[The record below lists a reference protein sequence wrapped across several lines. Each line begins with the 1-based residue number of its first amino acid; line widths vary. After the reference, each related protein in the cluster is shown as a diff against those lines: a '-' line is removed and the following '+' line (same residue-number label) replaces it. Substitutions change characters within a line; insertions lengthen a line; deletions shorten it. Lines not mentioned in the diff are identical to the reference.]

1 MIMEFRGIS
10 RVAAAVFAVVL
21 AARGLCSA
29 GIPPVWS
36 GDEDR
41 IVRDGRAKVY
51 VAPGKVLW
59 KSSSSPAVIGGED
72 FLLGRGDGQAV
83 LGASDV
89 CRMVSRGDSTA
100 SLLLDFGREL
110 QGGIRIVTGQYPS
123 GRPLKVRVRFGE
135 SASEAM
141 CEMDGVNGAC
151 NDHAIR
157 DMEIVLPW
165 LGTLETGNSG
175 FRFVRIDLLDR
186 DVELYL
192 KEVCAYMV
200 YQDIPYAGSFRSSD
214 SRLDSIW
221 MTGAYTVH
229 LNLQNYLTEGVKRDR
244 LVWVGDLHPE
254 VMTVCSVF
262 GYNEAVPRSL
272 DLSRDT
278 NPLPAWM
285 NGISSY
291 SIWWLLIQLD
301 WYMHTGDLE
310 YLSGQKD
317 YMAGLLDLLVSKVDG
332 NGKEHL
338 DGMRFLDW
346 PSEPNRKAVD
356 AGLHSLMVMAM
367 DAGARLCDILE
378 DGVRADR
385 CREVL
390 HRLEASSGAAAWL
403 ESLSSGV
410 PSASGN
416 KQAAALMALSGEVP
430 ADEACGKCILSG
442 GAAGFSTFYGYYML
456 EALAAA
462 GKYQEA
468 VDIIKEYWGGML
480 DLGATTFWEDFDLS
494 WKENAARIDS
504 LVPEGKTDVHKDY
517 GGYCYKGFRHSL
529 CHGWASGPTSWLSRH
544 VLGIEILAPG
554 CSRIRVTPHLG
565 SLEWAEGTFPTPYG
579 PVYVR
584 HEKDGSGK
592 VISEIKAPKGVKVIK

>member
-1 MIMEFRGIS
+1 MNLNKILYA
-10 RVAAAVFAVVL
+10 VAAAVAGSVMS
-21 AARGLCSA
+21 ARPCGA
-29 GIPPVWS
+29 GIPPVWQ
-36 GDEDR
+36 EDAFR
-41 IVRDGRAKVY
+41 IVKDGRAKVY
-51 VAPGKVLW
+51 VAPEKVLW
-59 KSSSSPAVIGGED
+59 KSSSDPAAVSGED
-72 FLLGRGDGQAV
+72 VLLAPGDGQAV
-83 LGASDV
+83 LGAASV
-89 CRMVSRGDSTA
+89 CRMKSSPEVQA

-123 GRPLKVRVRFGE
+123 GKPVRIRVRFGE

-141 CEMDGVNGAC
+141 CEIDGINGAC

-157 DMEIVLPW
+157 DMEIILPW

-175 FRFVRIDLLDR
+175 FRFVRIDLLDM
-186 DVELYL
+186 DTELQL
-192 KEVCAYMV
+192 KEVNAYMV
-200 YQDIPYAGSFRSSD
+200 YRDIPYEGSFRSSD

-262 GYNEAVPRSL
+262 GYNDAVPFSL

-291 SIWWLLIQLD
+291 SIWWLLIQRD
-301 WYMHTGDLE
+301 WYMHTGDLKYLAGQKE
-310 YLSGQKD
+310 YL
-317 YMAGLLDLLVSKVDG
+317 AGLLDMLISKVGEDG
-332 NGKEHL
+332 TEHL
-338 DGMRFLDW
+338 DGGRFLDW

-367 DAGARLCDILE
+367 DAGAGLCDILGE
-378 DGVRADR
+378 SSRAKR
-385 CREVL
+385 CR
-390 HRLEASSGAAAWL
+390 RTLELLKKSSGAASWL
-403 ESLSSGV
+403 EGLSRDN
-410 PSASGN
+410 PSSPGN
-416 KQAAALMALSGEVP
+416 KQAAALMTLSGEVP
-430 ADEACGKCILSG
+430 AAEACDKCIMSG

-456 EALAAA
+456 EAMAAA
-462 GKYQEA
+462 GRYSEA
-468 VDIIKEYWGGML
+468 MDMIRSYWGGML

-494 WKENAARIDS
+494 WKDNAARIDS
-504 LVPEGKTDVHKDY
+504 LVPEGKKDVHRDY

-544 VLGIEILAPG
+544 VLGIEILFPG
-554 CSRIRVTPHLG
+554 CRRIRVTPHLG
-565 SLEWAEGTFPTPYG
+565 DLEWVEGTFPTPFG

-584 HEKDGSGK
+584 HEKNGCK
-592 VISEIKAPKGVKVIK
+592 VISEIKAPKGVKVVK

>member
-1 MIMEFRGIS
+1 MNLNKILYA
-10 RVAAAVFAVVL
+10 VAAAVAGSVMS
-21 AARGLCSA
+21 AKPCGA
-29 GIPPVWS
+29 GIPPVWQ
-36 GDEDR
+36 EDASR
-41 IVRDGRAKVY
+41 IVKDGRAKVY
-51 VAPGKVLW
+51 VAPEKVLW
-59 KSSSSPAVIGGED
+59 KSSSDPAAVSGED
-72 FLLGRGDGQAV
+72 VLLSPGDGQAV
-83 LGASDV
+83 LGAASV
-89 CRMVSRGDSTA
+89 CRMKSSPEVQA

-123 GRPLKVRVRFGE
+123 GKPVRVRVRFGE

-141 CEMDGVNGAC
+141 CEIDGMNGAC

-157 DMEIVLPW
+157 DMEIILPW

-175 FRFVRIDLLDR
+175 FRFVRIDLLDV
-186 DVELYL
+186 DTELQL
-192 KEVCAYMV
+192 KEVNAYMV
-200 YQDIPYAGSFRSSD
+200 YRDIPYEGSFRSSD

-262 GYNEAVPRSL
+262 GYNDAVPLSL

-291 SIWWLLIQLD
+291 SIWWLLIQRD
-301 WYMHTGDLE
+301 WYMHTGDLKYLAGQKE
-310 YLSGQKD
+310 YL
-317 YMAGLLDLLVSKVDG
+317 AGLLDMLMSRVGEDG
-332 NGKEHL
+332 TEHL
-338 DGMRFLDW
+338 DGGRFLDW

-356 AGLHSLMVMAM
+356 AGLHSLMIMAM
-367 DAGARLCDILE
+367 DAGAGLCDILGE
-378 DGVRADR
+378 SSRAKR
-385 CREVL
+385 CRKT
-390 HRLEASSGAAAWL
+390 LELLKKSSGAASWL
-403 ESLSSGV
+403 ESLSRDN
-410 PSASGN
+410 PSSPGN

-430 ADEACGKCILSG
+430 AAEACDKCIISG

-456 EALAAA
+456 EAMAAA
-462 GKYQEA
+462 GRYAEA
-468 VDIIKEYWGGML
+468 MDMIRSYWGGML

-494 WKENAARIDS
+494 WKDNAARIDS
-504 LVPEGKTDVHKDY
+504 LVPEGKKDVHKDY

-544 VLGIEILAPG
+544 VLGIEILSPG
-554 CSRIRVTPHLG
+554 CRRIRVTPHLG
-565 SLEWAEGTFPTPYG
+565 DLEWVEGTFPTPSG

-584 HEKDGSGK
+584 HEKNGCK
-592 VISEIKAPKGVKVIK
+592 VISEIKAPKGIKVVK

>member
-1 MIMEFRGIS
+1 MNLNKILYA
-10 RVAAAVFAVVL
+10 VAAAVAGSVMS
-21 AARGLCSA
+21 ARPCGA
-29 GIPPVWS
+29 GIPPVWQ
-36 GDEDR
+36 EDAFR
-41 IVRDGRAKVY
+41 IVKDGRAKVY
-51 VAPGKVLW
+51 VAPEKVLW
-59 KSSSSPAVIGGED
+59 KSSSDPAAVSGED
-72 FLLGRGDGQAV
+72 VLLAPGDGQAV
-83 LGASDV
+83 LGAASV
-89 CRMVSRGDSTA
+89 CRMKSSPEVQA

-123 GRPLKVRVRFGE
+123 GKPVRIRVRFGE

-141 CEMDGVNGAC
+141 CEIDGINGAC

-157 DMEIVLPW
+157 DMEIILPW

-175 FRFVRIDLLDR
+175 FRFVRIDLLDM
-186 DVELYL
+186 DTELQL
-192 KEVCAYMV
+192 KEVNAYMV
-200 YQDIPYAGSFRSSD
+200 YRDIPYEGSFRSSD

-262 GYNEAVPRSL
+262 GYNDAVPLSL

-291 SIWWLLIQLD
+291 SIWWLLIQRD
-301 WYMHTGDLE
+301 WYMHTGDLKYLAGQKE
-310 YLSGQKD
+310 YL
-317 YMAGLLDLLVSKVDG
+317 AGLLDMLISKVGEDG
-332 NGKEHL
+332 TEHL
-338 DGMRFLDW
+338 DGGRFLDW

-367 DAGARLCDILE
+367 DAGAGLCDILGE
-378 DGVRADR
+378 SSRAKR
-385 CREVL
+385 CR
-390 HRLEASSGAAAWL
+390 RTLELLKKSSGAASWL
-403 ESLSSGV
+403 EGLSRDN
-410 PSASGN
+410 PSSPGN
-416 KQAAALMALSGEVP
+416 KQAAALMTLSGEVP
-430 ADEACGKCILSG
+430 AAEACDKCIMSG

-456 EALAAA
+456 EAMAAA
-462 GKYQEA
+462 GRYSEA
-468 VDIIKEYWGGML
+468 MDMIRSYWGGML

-494 WKENAARIDS
+494 WKDNAARIDS
-504 LVPEGKTDVHKDY
+504 LVPEGKKDVHRDY

-544 VLGIEILAPG
+544 VLGIEILFPG
-554 CSRIRVTPHLG
+554 CRRIRVTPHLG
-565 SLEWAEGTFPTPYG
+565 DLEWVEGTFPTPFG

-584 HEKDGSGK
+584 HEKNGCK
-592 VISEIKAPKGVKVIK
+592 VISEIKAPKGVKVVK

>member
-1 MIMEFRGIS
+1 MNLNKILYA
-10 RVAAAVFAVVL
+10 VAAAVAGSVMS
-21 AARGLCSA
+21 ARPCGA
-29 GIPPVWS
+29 GIPPVWQ
-36 GDEDR
+36 EDAFR
-41 IVRDGRAKVY
+41 IVKDGRAKVY
-51 VAPGKVLW
+51 VAPEKVLW
-59 KSSSSPAVIGGED
+59 KSSSDPAAVSGED
-72 FLLGRGDGQAV
+72 VLLAPGDGQAV
-83 LGASDV
+83 LGAASV
-89 CRMVSRGDSTA
+89 CRMKSSPEVQA

-123 GRPLKVRVRFGE
+123 GKPVRIRVRFGE

-141 CEMDGVNGAC
+141 CEIDGINGAC

-157 DMEIVLPW
+157 DMEIILPW

-175 FRFVRIDLLDR
+175 FRFVRIDLLDM
-186 DVELYL
+186 DTELQL
-192 KEVCAYMV
+192 KEVNAYMV
-200 YQDIPYAGSFRSSD
+200 YRDIPYEGSFRSSD

-262 GYNEAVPRSL
+262 GYNDAVPLSL

-291 SIWWLLIQLD
+291 SIWWLLIQRD
-301 WYMHTGDLE
+301 WYMHTGDLKYLAGQKE
-310 YLSGQKD
+310 YL
-317 YMAGLLDLLVSKVDG
+317 AGLLDMLISKVGEDG
-332 NGKEHL
+332 TEHL
-338 DGMRFLDW
+338 DGGRFLDW

-367 DAGARLCDILE
+367 DAGAGLCDILGE
-378 DGVRADR
+378 SFRAKR
-385 CREVL
+385 CR
-390 HRLEASSGAAAWL
+390 RTLELLKKSSGAASWL
-403 ESLSSGV
+403 EGLSRDN
-410 PSASGN
+410 PSSPGN
-416 KQAAALMALSGEVP
+416 KQAAALMTLSGEVP
-430 ADEACGKCILSG
+430 AAEACDKCIMSG

-456 EALAAA
+456 EAMAAA
-462 GKYQEA
+462 GRYSEA
-468 VDIIKEYWGGML
+468 MDMIRSYWGGML

-494 WKENAARIDS
+494 WKDNAARIDS
-504 LVPEGKTDVHKDY
+504 LVPEGKKDVHRDY

-544 VLGIEILAPG
+544 VLGIEILFPG
-554 CSRIRVTPHLG
+554 CRRIRVTPHLG
-565 SLEWAEGTFPTPYG
+565 DLEWVEGTFPTPFG

-584 HEKDGSGK
+584 HEKNGCK
-592 VISEIKAPKGVKVIK
+592 VISEIKAPKGVKVVK

>member
-1 MIMEFRGIS
+1 MNLNKILYA
-10 RVAAAVFAVVL
+10 VAVAVAGSVMS
-21 AARGLCSA
+21 ARPCGA
-29 GIPPVWS
+29 GIPPVWQ
-36 GDEDR
+36 EDAFR
-41 IVRDGRAKVY
+41 IVKDGRAKVY
-51 VAPGKVLW
+51 VAPEKVLW
-59 KSSSSPAVIGGED
+59 KSSSDPAAVSGED
-72 FLLGRGDGQAV
+72 VLLAPGDGQAV
-83 LGASDV
+83 LGAASV
-89 CRMVSRGDSTA
+89 CRMKSSPEVQA

-123 GRPLKVRVRFGE
+123 GKPVRIRVRFGE

-141 CEMDGVNGAC
+141 CEIDGINGAC

-157 DMEIVLPW
+157 DMEIILPW

-175 FRFVRIDLLDR
+175 FRFVRIDLLDM
-186 DVELYL
+186 DTELQL
-192 KEVCAYMV
+192 KEVNAYMV
-200 YQDIPYAGSFRSSD
+200 YRDIPYEGSFRSSD

-262 GYNEAVPRSL
+262 GYNDAVPLSL

-291 SIWWLLIQLD
+291 SIWWLLIQRD
-301 WYMHTGDLE
+301 WYMHTGDLKYLAGQKE
-310 YLSGQKD
+310 YL
-317 YMAGLLDLLVSKVDG
+317 AGLLDMLISKVGEDG
-332 NGKEHL
+332 TEHL
-338 DGMRFLDW
+338 DGGRFLDW

-367 DAGARLCDILE
+367 DAGAGLCDILGE
-378 DGVRADR
+378 SSRAKR
-385 CREVL
+385 CR
-390 HRLEASSGAAAWL
+390 RTLELLKKSSGAASWL
-403 ESLSSGV
+403 EGLSRDN
-410 PSASGN
+410 PSSPGN
-416 KQAAALMALSGEVP
+416 KQAAALMTLSGEVP
-430 ADEACGKCILSG
+430 AAEACDKCIMSG

-456 EALAAA
+456 EAMAAA
-462 GKYQEA
+462 GRYSEA
-468 VDIIKEYWGGML
+468 MDMIRSYWGGML

-494 WKENAARIDS
+494 WKDNAARIDS
-504 LVPEGKTDVHKDY
+504 LVPEGKKDVHRDY

-544 VLGIEILAPG
+544 VLGIEILFPG
-554 CSRIRVTPHLG
+554 CRRIRVTPHLG
-565 SLEWAEGTFPTPYG
+565 DLEWVEGTFPTPFG

-584 HEKDGSGK
+584 HEKNGCK
-592 VISEIKAPKGVKVIK
+592 VISEIKAPKGVKVVK

>member
-1 MIMEFRGIS
+1 MNLNKILYA
-10 RVAAAVFAVVL
+10 VAAAVAGSVMS
-21 AARGLCSA
+21 ARPCGA
-29 GIPPVWS
+29 GIPPVWQ
-36 GDEDR
+36 EDAFR
-41 IVRDGRAKVY
+41 IVKDGRAKVY
-51 VAPGKVLW
+51 VAPEKVLW
-59 KSSSSPAVIGGED
+59 KSSSDPAAVSGED
-72 FLLGRGDGQAV
+72 VLLAPGDGQAV
-83 LGASDV
+83 LGAASV
-89 CRMVSRGDSTA
+89 CRMKSSPEVQA

-123 GRPLKVRVRFGE
+123 GKPVRIRVRFGE

-141 CEMDGVNGAC
+141 CEIDGINGAC

-157 DMEIVLPW
+157 DMEIILPW

-175 FRFVRIDLLDR
+175 FRFVRIDLLDM
-186 DVELYL
+186 DTELQL
-192 KEVCAYMV
+192 KEVNAYMV
-200 YQDIPYAGSFRSSD
+200 YRDIPYEGSFRSSD

-262 GYNEAVPRSL
+262 GYNDAVPLSL

-291 SIWWLLIQLD
+291 SIWWLLIQRD
-301 WYMHTGDLE
+301 WYMHTGDLKYLAGQKE
-310 YLSGQKD
+310 YL
-317 YMAGLLDLLVSKVDG
+317 AGLLDMLISKVGEDG
-332 NGKEHL
+332 TEHL
-338 DGMRFLDW
+338 DGGRFLDW

-367 DAGARLCDILE
+367 DAGAGLCDILGE
-378 DGVRADR
+378 SSRAKR
-385 CREVL
+385 CR
-390 HRLEASSGAAAWL
+390 RTLELLKKSSGAASWL
-403 ESLSSGV
+403 EGLSRDN
-410 PSASGN
+410 PSSPGN
-416 KQAAALMALSGEVP
+416 KQAAALMTLSGEVP
-430 ADEACGKCILSG
+430 AAEACDKCIMSG

-456 EALAAA
+456 EAMAAA
-462 GKYQEA
+462 GRYSEA
-468 VDIIKEYWGGML
+468 MDMIRSYWGGML

-494 WKENAARIDS
+494 WKDNAARIDS
-504 LVPEGKTDVHKDY
+504 LVPEGKKDVHRDY

-544 VLGIEILAPG
+544 VLGIEILSPG
-554 CSRIRVTPHLG
+554 CRRIRVTPHLG
-565 SLEWAEGTFPTPYG
+565 DLEWVEGTFPTPSG

-584 HEKDGSGK
+584 HEKNGCK
-592 VISEIKAPKGVKVIK
+592 VISEIKAPKGVKVVK

>member
-1 MIMEFRGIS
+1 MNLNKILYA
-10 RVAAAVFAVVL
+10 VAAAVAGSVMS
-21 AARGLCSA
+21 ARPCGA
-29 GIPPVWS
+29 GIPPVWQ
-36 GDEDR
+36 EDAFR
-41 IVRDGRAKVY
+41 IVKDGRAKVY
-51 VAPGKVLW
+51 VAPEKVLW
-59 KSSSSPAVIGGED
+59 KSSSDPAAVSGED
-72 FLLGRGDGQAV
+72 VLLAPGDGQAV
-83 LGASDV
+83 LGAASV
-89 CRMVSRGDSTA
+89 CRMKSSPEVQA

-123 GRPLKVRVRFGE
+123 GKPVRIRVRFGE

-141 CEMDGVNGAC
+141 CEIDGMNGAC

-157 DMEIVLPW
+157 DMEIILPW

-175 FRFVRIDLLDR
+175 FRFVRIDLLDV
-186 DVELYL
+186 DTELQL
-192 KEVCAYMV
+192 KEVNAYMV
-200 YQDIPYAGSFRSSD
+200 YRDIPYEGSFRSSD

-262 GYNEAVPRSL
+262 GYNDAVPLSL

-291 SIWWLLIQLD
+291 SIWWLLIQRD
-301 WYMHTGDLE
+301 WYMHTGDLKYLAGQKE
-310 YLSGQKD
+310 YL
-317 YMAGLLDLLVSKVDG
+317 AGLLDMLMSRVGEDG
-332 NGKEHL
+332 TEHL
-338 DGMRFLDW
+338 DGGRFLDW

-356 AGLHSLMVMAM
+356 AGLHSLMIMAM
-367 DAGARLCDILE
+367 DAGAGLCDILGE
-378 DGVRADR
+378 SSRAKR
-385 CREVL
+385 CRKT
-390 HRLEASSGAAAWL
+390 LELLKKSSGAASWL
-403 ESLSSGV
+403 ESLSRDN
-410 PSASGN
+410 PSSLGN

-430 ADEACGKCILSG
+430 AAEACDKCIISG

-456 EALAAA
+456 EAMAAA
-462 GKYQEA
+462 GRYSEA
-468 VDIIKEYWGGML
+468 MDMIRSYWGGML

-494 WKENAARIDS
+494 WKDNAARIDS
-504 LVPEGKTDVHKDY
+504 LVPEGKKDVHRDY

-544 VLGIEILAPG
+544 VLGIEILSPG
-554 CSRIRVTPHLG
+554 CRRIRVTPHLG
-565 SLEWAEGTFPTPYG
+565 DLEWVEGTFPTPSG

-584 HEKDGSGK
+584 HEKNGCK
-592 VISEIKAPKGVKVIK
+592 VISEIKAPKGVKVVK

>member
-1 MIMEFRGIS
+1 MNLNKILYA
-10 RVAAAVFAVVL
+10 VAAAVAGSVMS
-21 AARGLCSA
+21 ARPCGA
-29 GIPPVWS
+29 GIPPVWQ
-36 GDEDR
+36 EDASR
-41 IVRDGRAKVY
+41 IVKDGRAKVY
-51 VAPGKVLW
+51 VAPEKVLW
-59 KSSSSPAVIGGED
+59 KSSSDPAAVSGED
-72 FLLGRGDGQAV
+72 VLLAPGDGQAV
-83 LGASDV
+83 LGAASV
-89 CRMVSRGDSTA
+89 CRMKSSPEVQA

-123 GRPLKVRVRFGE
+123 GKPVRIRVRFGE

-141 CEMDGVNGAC
+141 CEIDGINGAC

-157 DMEIVLPW
+157 DMEIILPW

-175 FRFVRIDLLDR
+175 FRFVRIDLLDV
-186 DVELYL
+186 DTELQL
-192 KEVCAYMV
+192 KEVNAYMV
-200 YQDIPYAGSFRSSD
+200 YRDVPYEGSFRSSD

-262 GYNEAVPRSL
+262 GYNDAVPLSL

-291 SIWWLLIQLD
+291 SIWWLLIQRD
-301 WYMHTGDLE
+301 WYMHTGDLKYLAGQKE
-310 YLSGQKD
+310 YL
-317 YMAGLLDLLVSKVDG
+317 AGLLDMLMSRVGEDG
-332 NGKEHL
+332 TEHL
-338 DGMRFLDW
+338 DGGRFLDW

-367 DAGARLCDILE
+367 DAGAGLCDILGE
-378 DGVRADR
+378 SSRAKR
-385 CREVL
+385 CRRTL
-390 HRLEASSGAAAWL
+390 DLLKKSSGAASWL
-403 ESLSSGV
+403 EGLSRDN
-410 PSASGN
+410 PSSPGN

-430 ADEACGKCILSG
+430 AAEACDKCIMSG

-456 EALAAA
+456 EAMAAA
-462 GKYQEA
+462 GRYSEA
-468 VDIIKEYWGGML
+468 MDMIRSYWGGML

-494 WKENAARIDS
+494 WKDNAARIDS
-504 LVPEGKTDVHKDY
+504 LVPEGKKDVHRDY

-544 VLGIEILAPG
+544 VLGIEILSPG
-554 CSRIRVTPHLG
+554 CRRIRVTPHLG
-565 SLEWAEGTFPTPYG
+565 DLEWVEGTFPTPFG

-584 HEKDGSGK
+584 HEKNGCK
-592 VISEIKAPKGVKVIK
+592 VISEIKAPKGVKVVK

>member
-1 MIMEFRGIS
+1 MNLNKILYA
-10 RVAAAVFAVVL
+10 VAAAVAGSVMS
-21 AARGLCSA
+21 ARPCGA
-29 GIPPVWS
+29 GIPPVWQ
-36 GDEDR
+36 EDAFR
-41 IVRDGRAKVY
+41 IVKDGRAKVY
-51 VAPGKVLW
+51 VAPEKVLW
-59 KSSSSPAVIGGED
+59 KSSSDPAAVSGED
-72 FLLGRGDGQAV
+72 VLLAPGDGQAV
-83 LGASDV
+83 LGAASV
-89 CRMVSRGDSTA
+89 CRMKSSPEVQA

-123 GRPLKVRVRFGE
+123 GKPVRIRVRFGE

-141 CEMDGVNGAC
+141 CEIDGINGAC

-157 DMEIVLPW
+157 DMEIILPW

-175 FRFVRIDLLDR
+175 FRFVRIDLLDM
-186 DVELYL
+186 DTELQL
-192 KEVCAYMV
+192 KEVNAYMV
-200 YQDIPYAGSFRSSD
+200 YRDIPYEGSFRSSD

-262 GYNEAVPRSL
+262 GYNDAVPLSL

-291 SIWWLLIQLD
+291 SIWWLLIQRD
-301 WYMHTGDLE
+301 WYMHTGDLKYLAGQKE
-310 YLSGQKD
+310 YL
-317 YMAGLLDLLVSKVDG
+317 AGLLDMLISKVGEDG
-332 NGKEHL
+332 TEHL
-338 DGMRFLDW
+338 DGGRFLDW

-367 DAGARLCDILE
+367 DAGAGLCDILGE
-378 DGVRADR
+378 SSRAKR
-385 CREVL
+385 CR
-390 HRLEASSGAAAWL
+390 RTLELLKKSSGAASWL
-403 ESLSSGV
+403 EGLSRDN
-410 PSASGN
+410 PSSPGN
-416 KQAAALMALSGEVP
+416 KQAAALMTLSGEVP
-430 ADEACGKCILSG
+430 AAEACDKCIMSG

-456 EALAAA
+456 EAMAAA
-462 GKYQEA
+462 GRYSEA
-468 VDIIKEYWGGML
+468 MDMIRSYWGGML

-494 WKENAARIDS
+494 WKDNAARIDS
-504 LVPEGKTDVHKDY
+504 LVLEGKKDVHRDY

-544 VLGIEILAPG
+544 VLGIEILFPG
-554 CSRIRVTPHLG
+554 CRRIRVTPHLG
-565 SLEWAEGTFPTPYG
+565 DLEWVEGTFPTPFG

-584 HEKDGSGK
+584 HEKNGCK
-592 VISEIKAPKGVKVIK
+592 VISEIKAPKGVKVVK

>member
-1 MIMEFRGIS
+1 MNLNKILYA
-10 RVAAAVFAVVL
+10 VAAAVAGSVMS
-21 AARGLCSA
+21 ARPCGA
-29 GIPPVWS
+29 GIPPVWQ
-36 GDEDR
+36 EDASR
-41 IVRDGRAKVY
+41 IVKDGRAKVY
-51 VAPGKVLW
+51 VAPEKVLW
-59 KSSSSPAVIGGED
+59 KSSSDPAAVSGED
-72 FLLGRGDGQAV
+72 VLLAPGGGQAV
-83 LGASDV
+83 LGAASV
-89 CRMVSRGDSTA
+89 CRMKSSPEVQA

-123 GRPLKVRVRFGE
+123 GKPVRIRVRFGE

-141 CEMDGVNGAC
+141 CEIDGINGAC

-157 DMEIVLPW
+157 DMEIILPW

-175 FRFVRIDLLDR
+175 FRFVRIDLLDV
-186 DVELYL
+186 DTELQL
-192 KEVCAYMV
+192 KEVNAYMV
-200 YQDIPYAGSFRSSD
+200 YRDVPYEGSFRSSD

-262 GYNEAVPRSL
+262 GYNDAVPLSL

-291 SIWWLLIQLD
+291 SIWWLLIQRD
-301 WYMHTGDLE
+301 WYMHTGDLKYLAGQKE
-310 YLSGQKD
+310 YL
-317 YMAGLLDLLVSKVDG
+317 AGLLDMLMSRVGEDG
-332 NGKEHL
+332 TEHL
-338 DGMRFLDW
+338 DGGRFLDW

-367 DAGARLCDILE
+367 DAGAGLCDILGE
-378 DGVRADR
+378 SSRAKR
-385 CREVL
+385 CR
-390 HRLEASSGAAAWL
+390 RTLELLKKSSGAASWL
-403 ESLSSGV
+403 EGLSRDN
-410 PSASGN
+410 PSSPGN

-430 ADEACGKCILSG
+430 AAEACDKCIMSG

-456 EALAAA
+456 EAMAAA
-462 GKYQEA
+462 GRYSEA
-468 VDIIKEYWGGML
+468 MDMIRSYWGGML

-494 WKENAARIDS
+494 WKDNAARIDS
-504 LVPEGKTDVHKDY
+504 LVPEGKKDVHRDY

-544 VLGIEILAPG
+544 VLGIEILSPG
-554 CSRIRVTPHLG
+554 CRRIRVTPHLG
-565 SLEWAEGTFPTPYG
+565 DLEWVEGTFPTPFG

-584 HEKDGSGK
+584 HEKNGCK
-592 VISEIKAPKGVKVIK
+592 VISEIKAPKGVKVVK

>member
-1 MIMEFRGIS
+1 MNLNKILYA
-10 RVAAAVFAVVL
+10 VAAAVAGSVMS
-21 AARGLCSA
+21 AQPCGA
-29 GIPPVWS
+29 GIPPVWQ
-36 GDEDR
+36 EDAFR
-41 IVRDGRAKVY
+41 IVKDGRAKVY
-51 VAPGKVLW
+51 VAPEKVLW
-59 KSSSSPAVIGGED
+59 KSSSDPAAVSGED
-72 FLLGRGDGQAV
+72 VLLAPGGGQAV
-83 LGASDV
+83 LGAASV
-89 CRMVSRGDSTA
+89 CRMKSSPEVQA

-123 GRPLKVRVRFGE
+123 GKPVRIRVRFGE

-141 CEMDGVNGAC
+141 CEIDGINGAC

-157 DMEIVLPW
+157 DMEIILPW

-175 FRFVRIDLLDR
+175 FRFVRIDLLDM
-186 DVELYL
+186 DTELQL
-192 KEVCAYMV
+192 KEVNAYMV
-200 YQDIPYAGSFRSSD
+200 YRDIPYEGSFRSSD

-262 GYNEAVPRSL
+262 GYNDAVPLSL

-291 SIWWLLIQLD
+291 SIWWLLIQRD
-301 WYMHTGDLE
+301 WYMHTGDLKYLAGQKE
-310 YLSGQKD
+310 YL
-317 YMAGLLDLLVSKVDG
+317 AGLLDMLISKVGEDG
-332 NGKEHL
+332 TEHL
-338 DGMRFLDW
+338 DGGRFLDW

-367 DAGARLCDILE
+367 DAGAGLCDILGE
-378 DGVRADR
+378 SSRAKR
-385 CREVL
+385 CR
-390 HRLEASSGAAAWL
+390 RTLELLKKSSGAASWL
-403 ESLSSGV
+403 EGLSRDN
-410 PSASGN
+410 PSSPGN
-416 KQAAALMALSGEVP
+416 KQAAALMTLSGEVP
-430 ADEACGKCILSG
+430 AAEACDKCIMSG

-456 EALAAA
+456 EAMAAA
-462 GKYQEA
+462 GRYSEA
-468 VDIIKEYWGGML
+468 MDMIRSYWGGML

-494 WKENAARIDS
+494 WKDNAARIDS
-504 LVPEGKTDVHKDY
+504 LVPEGKKDVHRDY

-544 VLGIEILAPG
+544 VLGIEILFPG
-554 CSRIRVTPHLG
+554 CRRIRVTPHLG
-565 SLEWAEGTFPTPYG
+565 DLEWVEGTFPTPFG

-584 HEKDGSGK
+584 HEKNGCK
-592 VISEIKAPKGVKVIK
+592 VISEIKAPKGVKVVK

>member
-1 MIMEFRGIS
+1 MNLNKILYA
-10 RVAAAVFAVVL
+10 VAAAVAGSVMS
-21 AARGLCSA
+21 ARPCGA
-29 GIPPVWS
+29 GIPPVWQ
-36 GDEDR
+36 EDAFR
-41 IVRDGRAKVY
+41 IVKDGRAKVY
-51 VAPGKVLW
+51 VAPEKVLW
-59 KSSSSPAVIGGED
+59 KSSSDPAAVSGED
-72 FLLGRGDGQAV
+72 VLLAPGDGQAV
-83 LGASDV
+83 LGAASV
-89 CRMVSRGDSTA
+89 CRMKSSPEVQA

-123 GRPLKVRVRFGE
+123 GKPVRIRVRFGE

-141 CEMDGVNGAC
+141 CEIDEINGAC

-157 DMEIVLPW
+157 DMEIILPW

-175 FRFVRIDLLDR
+175 FRFVRIDLLDM
-186 DVELYL
+186 DTELQL
-192 KEVCAYMV
+192 KEVNAYMV
-200 YQDIPYAGSFRSSD
+200 YRDIPYEGSFRSSD

-262 GYNEAVPRSL
+262 GYNDAVPLSL

-291 SIWWLLIQLD
+291 SIWWLLIQRD
-301 WYMHTGDLE
+301 WYMHTGDLKYLAGQKE
-310 YLSGQKD
+310 YL
-317 YMAGLLDLLVSKVDG
+317 AGLLDMLISKVGEDG
-332 NGKEHL
+332 TEHL
-338 DGMRFLDW
+338 DGGRFLDW

-367 DAGARLCDILE
+367 DAGAGLCDILGE
-378 DGVRADR
+378 SSRAKR
-385 CREVL
+385 CR
-390 HRLEASSGAAAWL
+390 RTLELLKKSSGAASWL
-403 ESLSSGV
+403 EGLSRDN
-410 PSASGN
+410 PSSPGN
-416 KQAAALMALSGEVP
+416 KQAAALMTLSGEVP
-430 ADEACGKCILSG
+430 AAEACDKCIMSG

-456 EALAAA
+456 EAMAAA
-462 GKYQEA
+462 GRYSEA
-468 VDIIKEYWGGML
+468 MDMIRSYWGGML

-494 WKENAARIDS
+494 WKDNAARIDS
-504 LVPEGKTDVHKDY
+504 LVPEGKKDVHRDY

-544 VLGIEILAPG
+544 VLGIEILFPG
-554 CSRIRVTPHLG
+554 CRRIRVTPHLG
-565 SLEWAEGTFPTPYG
+565 DLEWVEGTFPTPFG

-584 HEKDGSGK
+584 HEKNGCK
-592 VISEIKAPKGVKVIK
+592 VISEIKAPKGVKVVK

>member
-1 MIMEFRGIS
+1 MNLNKILYA
-10 RVAAAVFAVVL
+10 VAAAVAGSVMS
-21 AARGLCSA
+21 AKPCGA
-29 GIPPVWS
+29 GIPPVWQ
-36 GDEDR
+36 EDASR
-41 IVRDGRAKVY
+41 IVKDGRAKVY
-51 VAPGKVLW
+51 IAPEKVLW
-59 KSSSSPAVIGGED
+59 KSSSDPAAVSGED
-72 FLLGRGDGQAV
+72 VLLSPGDGQAV
-83 LGASDV
+83 LGAASV
-89 CRMVSRGDSTA
+89 CRMKSSPEVQA

-123 GRPLKVRVRFGE
+123 GKPVRVRVRFGE

-141 CEMDGVNGAC
+141 CEIDGMNGAC

-157 DMEIVLPW
+157 DMEIILPW

-175 FRFVRIDLLDR
+175 FRFVRIDLLDV
-186 DVELYL
+186 DTELQL
-192 KEVCAYMV
+192 KEVNAYMV
-200 YQDIPYAGSFRSSD
+200 YRDIPYEGSFRSSD

-262 GYNEAVPRSL
+262 GYNDAVPLSL

-291 SIWWLLIQLD
+291 SIWWLLIQRD
-301 WYMHTGDLE
+301 WYMHTGDLKYLAGQKE
-310 YLSGQKD
+310 YL
-317 YMAGLLDLLVSKVDG
+317 AGLLDMLMSRVGEDG
-332 NGKEHL
+332 TEHL
-338 DGMRFLDW
+338 DGGRFLDW

-356 AGLHSLMVMAM
+356 AGLHSLMIMAM
-367 DAGARLCDILE
+367 DAGAGLCDILGE
-378 DGVRADR
+378 SSRAKR
-385 CREVL
+385 CRKT
-390 HRLEASSGAAAWL
+390 LELLKKSSGAASWL
-403 ESLSSGV
+403 ESLSRDN
-410 PSASGN
+410 PSSLGN

-430 ADEACGKCILSG
+430 AAEACDKCIISG

-456 EALAAA
+456 EAMAAA
-462 GKYQEA
+462 GRYSEA
-468 VDIIKEYWGGML
+468 MDMIRSYWGGML

-494 WKENAARIDS
+494 WKDNAARIDS
-504 LVPEGKTDVHKDY
+504 LVPEGKKDVHRDY

-544 VLGIEILAPG
+544 VLGIEILSPG
-554 CSRIRVTPHLG
+554 CRRIRVTPHLG
-565 SLEWAEGTFPTPYG
+565 DLEWVEGTFPTPSG

-584 HEKDGSGK
+584 HEKNGCK
-592 VISEIKAPKGVKVIK
+592 VISEIKAPKGVKVVK

>member
-1 MIMEFRGIS
+1 MNLNKILYA
-10 RVAAAVFAVVL
+10 VAAAVAGSVMS
-21 AARGLCSA
+21 ARPCGA
-29 GIPPVWS
+29 GIPPVWQ
-36 GDEDR
+36 EDASR
-41 IVRDGRAKVY
+41 IVKDGRAKVY
-51 VAPGKVLW
+51 VAPEKVLW
-59 KSSSSPAVIGGED
+59 KSSSDPAAVSGED
-72 FLLGRGDGQAV
+72 VLLAPGDGQAV
-83 LGASDV
+83 LGAASV
-89 CRMVSRGDSTA
+89 CRMKSSSEVQA

-123 GRPLKVRVRFGE
+123 GKPVRIRVRFGE

-141 CEMDGVNGAC
+141 CEIDGINGAC

-157 DMEIVLPW
+157 DMEIILPW

-175 FRFVRIDLLDR
+175 FRFVRIDLLDV
-186 DVELYL
+186 DTELQL
-192 KEVCAYMV
+192 KEVNAYMV
-200 YQDIPYAGSFRSSD
+200 YRDVPYEGSFRSSD

-262 GYNEAVPRSL
+262 GYNDAVPLSL

-291 SIWWLLIQLD
+291 SIWWLLIQRD
-301 WYMHTGDLE
+301 WYMHTGDLKYLAGQKE
-310 YLSGQKD
+310 YL
-317 YMAGLLDLLVSKVDG
+317 AGLLDMLMSRVGEDG
-332 NGKEHL
+332 TEHL
-338 DGMRFLDW
+338 DGGRFLDW

-356 AGLHSLMVMAM
+356 TGLHSLMVMAM
-367 DAGARLCDILE
+367 DAGAGLCDILGE
-378 DGVRADR
+378 SSRAKR
-385 CREVL
+385 CR
-390 HRLEASSGAAAWL
+390 RTLELLKKSSGAASWL
-403 ESLSSGV
+403 EGLSRDN
-410 PSASGN
+410 PSSPGN

-430 ADEACGKCILSG
+430 AAEACDKCIMSG

-456 EALAAA
+456 EAMAAA
-462 GKYQEA
+462 GRYSEA
-468 VDIIKEYWGGML
+468 MDMIRSYWGGML

-494 WKENAARIDS
+494 WKDNAARIDS
-504 LVPEGKTDVHKDY
+504 LVPEGKKDVHRDY

-544 VLGIEILAPG
+544 VLGIEILSPG
-554 CSRIRVTPHLG
+554 CRRIRVTPHLG
-565 SLEWAEGTFPTPYG
+565 DLEWVEGTFPTPFG

-584 HEKDGSGK
+584 HEKNGCK
-592 VISEIKAPKGVKVIK
+592 VISEIKAPKGVKVVK

>member
-1 MIMEFRGIS
+1 MNLNKILYA
-10 RVAAAVFAVVL
+10 VAAAVAGSVMS
-21 AARGLCSA
+21 ARPCGA
-29 GIPPVWS
+29 GIPPVWQ
-36 GDEDR
+36 EDAFR
-41 IVRDGRAKVY
+41 IVKDGRAKVY
-51 VAPGKVLW
+51 VAPEKVLW
-59 KSSSSPAVIGGED
+59 KSSSDPAAVSGED
-72 FLLGRGDGQAV
+72 VLLAPGDGQAV
-83 LGASDV
+83 LGAASV
-89 CRMVSRGDSTA
+89 CRMKSSPEVQA

-123 GRPLKVRVRFGE
+123 GKPVRIRVRFGE

-141 CEMDGVNGAC
+141 CEIDGINGAC

-157 DMEIVLPW
+157 DMEIILPW
-165 LGTLETGNSG
+165 LGTLETGNAG
-175 FRFVRIDLLDR
+175 FRFVRIDLLDM
-186 DVELYL
+186 DTELQL
-192 KEVCAYMV
+192 KEVNAYMV
-200 YQDIPYAGSFRSSD
+200 YRDIPYEGSFRSSD

-262 GYNEAVPRSL
+262 GYNDAVPLSL

-291 SIWWLLIQLD
+291 SIWWLLIQRD
-301 WYMHTGDLE
+301 WYMHTGDLKYLAGQKE
-310 YLSGQKD
+310 YL
-317 YMAGLLDLLVSKVDG
+317 AGLLDMLISKVGEDG
-332 NGKEHL
+332 TEHL
-338 DGMRFLDW
+338 DGGRFLDW

-367 DAGARLCDILE
+367 DAGAGLCDILGE
-378 DGVRADR
+378 SSRAKR
-385 CREVL
+385 CR
-390 HRLEASSGAAAWL
+390 RTLELLKKSSGAASWL
-403 ESLSSGV
+403 EGLSRDN
-410 PSASGN
+410 PSSPGN
-416 KQAAALMALSGEVP
+416 KQAAALMTLSGEVP
-430 ADEACGKCILSG
+430 AAEACDKCIMSG

-456 EALAAA
+456 EAMAAA
-462 GKYQEA
+462 GRYSEA
-468 VDIIKEYWGGML
+468 MDMIRSYWGGML

-494 WKENAARIDS
+494 WKDNAARIDS
-504 LVPEGKTDVHKDY
+504 LVPEGKKDVHRDY

-544 VLGIEILAPG
+544 VLGIEILFPG
-554 CSRIRVTPHLG
+554 CRRIRVTPHLG
-565 SLEWAEGTFPTPYG
+565 DLEWVEGTFPTPFG

-584 HEKDGSGK
+584 HEKNGCK
-592 VISEIKAPKGVKVIK
+592 VISEIKAPKGVKVVK